1 MPETRKPRKR
11 GFEIRA
17 EKDKEKRERRKKREE
32 EREKHGEEAVPKQV
46 PKTIESMQEPD
57 ETYVYS
63 DDEEVLDDLVNDE
76 MSEHFKSELVP
87 KILVTTSPRAKLR
100 TWKLCFELKK
110 CIPGVEIYSRKN
122 VAMKRVVKQAIEH
135 KFTDIIVVHED
146 RKRPNGIALIHLP
159 EGPTA
164 YFKINSLKY
173 TKEIKDAGESTD
185 HYPEIILNNFRTRV
199 GKTISRMFECLFPQ
213 KPDFIGRRVITL
225 HNQRDYVF
233 FRHHRYEFKKE
244 GTKAALHELGP
255 RITLRLKW
263 LQKGAY
269 DTRSGEYEWVLKR
282 HEMEKSRRKFI
293 LCSADPRKQKSKE
306 TVGSE
311 YTSTK
316 IVPCGCIKDNDET
329 TK

>member
-1 MPETRKPRKR
+1 
-11 GFEIRA
+11 
-17 EKDKEKRERRKKREE
+17 
-32 EREKHGEEAVPKQV
+32 
-46 PKTIESMQEPD
+46 MQEPD

-87 KILVTTSPRAKLR
+87 KILVTTSPRAKL
-100 TWKLCFELKK
+100 
-110 CIPGVEIYSRKN
+110 
-122 VAMKRVVKQAIEH
+122 
-135 KFTDIIVVHED
+135 VVHED

-306 TVGSE
+306 TMGSE
-311 YTSTK
+311 
-316 IVPCGCIKDNDET
+316 VD
-329 TK
+329 